1 MTDDIYYLS
10 HGWHFAPVVELI
22 EWRPNPVD
30 ARSVLEGS
38 FPVTRARR
46 PPRWRRILPWLIAVM
61 LLAVAAV
68 VSLTIH
74 RVGVGSTER
83 PAPMI
88 EP

>member
-10 HGWHFAPVVELI
+10 HGWDFAPVVELI

-46 PPRWRRILPWLIAVM
+46 PSRWRRVLPWFIAVM
-61 LLAVAAV
+61 LLVVAAV
-68 VSLTIH
+68 VSLAIH
-74 RVGVGSTER
+74 RADVGRAER

>member
-1 MTDDIYYLS
+1 MTDDTYYLS
-10 HGWHFAPVVELI
+10 HGWDFAPIVEFI

-38 FPVTRARR
+38 FPVTRAPRAS
-46 PPRWRRILPWLIAVM
+46 RWRRVLPWFIAAM
-61 LLAVAAV
+61 LLVVAAI
-68 VSLTIH
+68 VSLAIH
-74 RVGVGSTER
+74 RAGVGGTER